1 MDLFLKNPGLFHLAE
16 NIFAK
21 LDAVSSARCR
31 LVSKS
36 WRDFIDNSKSLS
48 KAELDRILNFR
59 ITSEKS
65 TIFQAYPKW
74 IKVFEFI
81 KRRKNSEDISLFLG
95 SMKRYLQ
102 CFKLQK
108 NLYMDPL
115 QFAIT
120 QNIFKVHEFLN
131 LVLKSGYEFA
141 QKEGNNLFRFG
152 LTQENCK
159 VLKILF
165 EHSEE
170 LSIDLKTTLRWGPSI
185 SDDGSNI
192 LHVAC
197 RRRNVELIQMI
208 MKKPNSIDFNAIN
221 RRGQTPFFIAC
232 LFNFVEGIK
241 TFLDNAEKFGI
252 DLNAIDNSWICTP
265 FDIAVKNGHLEIVEI
280 LLDASKERNLNIQ
293 GNFQDAFGLLDKL
306 EKL

>member
-81 KRRKNSEDISLFLG
+81 KRRKNSEDISVFLG

-141 QKEGNNLFRFG
+141 QNEGNNLFRFG

-221 RRGQTPFFIAC
+221 RRGQTPFFIDIDFIT
-232 LFNFVEGIK
+232 LNF
-241 TFLDNAEKFGI
+241 
-252 DLNAIDNSWICTP
+252 
-265 FDIAVKNGHLEIVEI
+265 
-280 LLDASKERNLNIQ
+280 
-293 GNFQDAFGLLDKL
+293 
-306 EKL
+306 